1 MLKISRVPFGV
12 LAANSRVP
20 SGDMASGR
28 TWPLSNSRKEGPLE
42 AADTLLSESWK
53 LTRANALMSIHSART
68 HALAFLC
75 DLRMVRGSFHG
86 LMFRP
91 FWAGSGRPARPEHE
105 TGHRVYHNNTVSII
119 LLNDQ
124 LVIFGDFSS
133 TQDEARSGD
142 WPAAKS
148 RSGRNEGSGPA
159 KPVSQDDDG
168 RVKMPGRTRSITRET
183 TNR

>member
-68 HALAFLC
+68 HALAFFC

-86 LMFRP
+86 FDVRP
-91 FWAGSGRPARPEHE
+91 VLVRIETPARGKRE
-105 TGHRVYHNNTVSII
+105 TGQRVYQKIPY
-119 LLNDQ
+119 
-124 LVIFGDFSS
+124 
-133 TQDEARSGD
+133 RS
-142 WPAAKS
+142 
-148 RSGRNEGSGPA
+148 
-159 KPVSQDDDG
+159 VF
-168 RVKMPGRTRSITRET
+168 
-183 TNR
+183 

>member
-53 LTRANALMSIHSART
+53 PTRANALMSIHSART
-68 HALAFLC
+68 HALAFRC

-91 FWAGSGRPARPEHE
+91 FWAGSGRPR
-105 TGHRVYHNNTVSII
+105 GR
-119 LLNDQ
+119 
-124 LVIFGDFSS
+124 S
-133 TQDEARSGD
+133 TRL
-142 WPAAKS
+142 
-148 RSGRNEGSGPA
+148 GRECTT
-159 KPVSQDDDG
+159 KYRIDHFIE
-168 RVKMPGRTRSITRET
+168 RSISYF
-183 TNR
+183 